1 MPFNFVKSFYF
12 SLFFFFIWGVGV
24 LYEGGWWLYIFMF
37 LYHKIIWSISTYV
50 QNMYILI
57 KQHRPIKLSWAVKQK
72 KKNFCNTKTLNLYE
86 HRSVSVCAPLPLAIL
101 ILSLASSAAFNKSLV
116 CSFFHLASFG
126 FCLFLA
132 FLLYRLTSCNIF
144 NISHPV
150 YCWWVVF
157 CPLLR
162 FQLHTHPI

>member
-1 MPFNFVKSFYF
+1 M
-12 SLFFFFIWGVGV
+12 GV